1 MDCGRCYDARR
12 DNVRCWGVRVSCS
25 AGCRLGLGVGA
36 FAHRVCSV
44 VDRLRGAWRGL
55 VARETDSA
63 VKGVYTRSCAFYDFA
78 FSFTTRRDAT
88 ARGSPAAGS
97 GTASAATPDTAL
109 TLGLGLVLQ
118 FIVTFTESERESQVL
133 QRKQSKAASWRWRW
147 CPGPCRWR
155 SVRPGLAAD

>member
-88 ARGSPAAGS
+88 ARGSPAAAGS
-97 GTASAATPDTAL
+97 GTRAPRRQIRRSLWVWVWCYSSSSRSPSQKGNHKSSSA
-109 TLGLGLVLQ
+109 
-118 FIVTFTESERESQVL
+118 
-133 QRKQSKAASWRWRW
+133 SKAKR
-147 CPGPCRWR
+147 
-155 SVRPGLAAD
+155 LAGGGDGAQARAVGVA

>member
-63 VKGVYTRSCAFYDFA
+63 VKGVTLHTLVCFFV
-78 FSFTTRRDAT
+78 FTISPLALRRDAMRP
-88 ARGSPAAGS
+88 RGEAPRPVAVRTRAPRRQIRRSLWVWVWCYSSSSRSPSQKGNHKS
-97 GTASAATPDTAL
+97 SSA
-109 TLGLGLVLQ
+109 
-118 FIVTFTESERESQVL
+118 
-133 QRKQSKAASWRWRW
+133 SKAKR
-147 CPGPCRWR
+147 
-155 SVRPGLAAD
+155 LAGGGDGAQARAVGVA